1 MKVGIYIPQVGGA
14 AAPEH
19 IVRIARAAEAAGF
32 DSLWTFD
39 HVVLR
44 PDQGSD
50 YPYTEDG
57 RFLIPAETAFLEPLT
72 LMTYV
77 AAVTERVELGTAVL
91 VLPMRAPVLHAKL
104 IATLDHLAGGRVIL
118 GAGVGWWKEEFEALS
133 MPFDRRGAR
142 MDEYLAVL
150 RDLWE
155 NEIGSFEGE
164 FYNTAGWYS
173 RPQPPRRVPIWLGG
187 NHPRQLA
194 RAGRLADGYLAN
206 PAMLDTIE
214 ADWDRVRQIGERPR
228 PRRVGAEAGDQ
239 PDHDP
244 RGRRPGSRRR
254 AAGRDARD
262 RLRPRD
268 RKSAPRRRQ
277 PRGVASGVCGHPP
290 GRPAGRLGAR
300 IQSSRCSLA

>member
-104 IATLDHLAGGRVIL
+104 IATLDHLAGGT
-118 GAGVGWWKEEFEALS
+118 
-133 MPFDRRGAR
+133 
-142 MDEYLAVL
+142 
-150 RDLWE
+150 RD
-155 NEIGSFEGE
+155 
-164 FYNTAGWYS
+164 
-173 RPQPPRRVPIWLGG
+173 
-187 NHPRQLA
+187 
-194 RAGRLADGYLAN
+194 
-206 PAMLDTIE
+206 
-214 ADWDRVRQIGERPR
+214 
-228 PRRVGAEAGDQ
+228 
-239 PDHDP
+239 
-244 RGRRPGSRRR
+244 SRRR
-254 AAGRDARD
+254 
-262 RLRPRD
+262 
-268 RKSAPRRRQ
+268 
-277 PRGVASGVCGHPP
+277 
-290 GRPAGRLGAR
+290 GRLVEGGVRGALDAVR
-300 IQSSRCSLA
+300 PSRRADG

>member
-14 AAPEH
+14 ASPEH
-19 IVRIARAAEAAGF
+19 IVRIARAVEAAGF

-57 RFLIPAETAFLEPLT
+57 RFLIPAETPFLEPLT

-91 VLPMRAPVLHAKL
+91 VLPMRAPVLHAKW

-164 FYNTAGWYS
+164 FYNTAGWYC

-214 ADWDRVRQIGERPR
+214 ADWDRVRQT
-228 PRRVGAEAGDQ
+228 AS
-239 PDHDP
+239 DH
-244 RGRRPGSRRR
+244 
-254 AAGRDARD
+254 GRDA
-262 RLRPRD
+262 
-268 RKSAPRRRQ
+268 SALKLGINRITILED
-277 PRGVASGVCGHPP
+277 GGLEA
-290 GRPAGRLGAR
+290 AAERLGEMREIGFDHA
-300 IQSSRCSLA
+300 IANLHPGAANPEALLQEFAATHLAGLQAD

>member
-173 RPQPPRRVPIWLGG
+173 RPQPPRHVPIWLGG

-206 PAMLDTIE
+206 PTMLDTIE
-214 ADWDRVRQIGERPR
+214 ADWDRVRQT
-228 PRRVGAEAGDQ
+228 AS
-239 PDHDP
+239 DH
-244 RGRRPGSRRR
+244 
-254 AAGRDARD
+254 GRDA
-262 RLRPRD
+262 
-268 RKSAPRRRQ
+268 SALKLGINRITILED
-277 PRGVASGVCGHPP
+277 GGLEA
-290 GRPAGRLGAR
+290 ANERLGEMREIGFDHA
-300 IQSSRCSLA
+300 IANLHPGAANPEALLQEFAATHLAGLQAD